1 MKIGEVRLQHAQ
13 ECVLLTAAN
22 SQVGPGMCPRKYRNK
37 LKQLARQMA
46 TSLYLSGSS
55 VPADMSQCMDVMM
68 MYVTAPTAAM
78 RKGRYAVSGSI
89 ILKHKSDAWMSPKVR
104 DAIRKGQSI
113 SLCLFD
119 DHTSVPVTNNA
130 TEQPANGHAF
140 CIKLRVVLGKRWSS

>member
-1 MKIGEVRLQHAQ
+1 
-13 ECVLLTAAN
+13 
-22 SQVGPGMCPRKYRNK
+22 
-37 LKQLARQMA
+37 MA
-46 TSLYLSGSS
+46 TSSS
-55 VPADMSQCMDVMM
+55 VPIDMSQCMDDMM

-78 RKGRYAVSGSI
+78 REGRYAVSRSI
-89 ILKHKSDAWMSPKVR
+89 ILKHKSDAWMSLKLK

-140 CIKLRVVLGKRWSS
+140 CIRDCTETQSCRASAPSQVPPKCHTSVP